1 MNTGENRP
9 HRKSDDFELLVREI
23 REGLRPGGPTVDF
36 AAIHLY
42 IAGDLNAEDARH
54 VREHIVSW
62 ETWNHAYWEAMSL
75 LEVAGSSGSDDADV
89 ASEEPEDKVSP
100 ERPTSTARRRSLLAG
115 VVAVAASI
123 VAIVAVVS
131 WENRGS
137 REVARI
143 DDPFG
148 RVTKTAGGAIRGLDT
163 FPEEWREPIG
173 DMLQTEA
180 VHVPEALVQPLH
192 VTLGNGPSM
201 YVRPVSV
208 AVKSDRPLFEWRS
221 RGENVRYR
229 VFIFAAVEPQLVM
242 KSDVLFETKWEPKE
256 PLKRGREYAWE
267 VEVLQ
272 AGKTF
277 ASDEDRPRFRVLD
290 AVTVAKV
297 EDQERAAKGSHL
309 VLSLIYLR
317 AAMLDE
323 AQRELEALKQ
333 EQGSAALVEKL
344 LESLRKHR

>member
-1 MNTGENRP
+1 
-9 HRKSDDFELLVREI
+9 
-23 REGLRPGGPTVDF
+23 
-36 AAIHLY
+36 
-42 IAGDLNAEDARH
+42 
-54 VREHIVSW
+54 
-62 ETWNHAYWEAMSL
+62 
-75 LEVAGSSGSDDADV
+75 
-89 ASEEPEDKVSP
+89 
-100 ERPTSTARRRSLLAG
+100 
-115 VVAVAASI
+115 
-123 VAIVAVVS
+123 
-131 WENRGS
+131 
-137 REVARI
+137 
-143 DDPFG
+143 
-148 RVTKTAGGAIRGLDT
+148 
-163 FPEEWREPIG
+163 
-173 DMLQTEA
+173 
-180 VHVPEALVQPLH
+180 
-192 VTLGNGPSM
+192 
-201 YVRPVSV
+201 
-208 AVKSDRPLFEWRS
+208 
-221 RGENVRYR
+221 VRYR